1 VNPRG
6 GGIETRRAAGTDAAS
21 GWASWGRDRPGVRMN
36 RSYASSDARPSA
48 AARCFIVAAAALLGA
63 AVPGRAGA
71 ADLDGLANNL
81 ANQVQ
86 QAAWSQAAGAQAAT
100 NAVDVEQTVAQVTH
114 AALSSASPAAAT
126 AVVQDAAPAA
136 VVQAATGTDGVPP
149 AMPRAATK
157 RVPRA
162 RPHEKARPREAAAAA
177 SPQPVPRPTAQVDV
191 RPASEPGASARER
204 GGPKR
209 TTDAPGAARQPR
221 APSLPFDLPP
231 LPLPFATPSSV
242 GAGPGGGLSAPA
254 LLVALTVAFFL
265 FVSEVVIRRV
275 PSRRPARPR
284 LIVLPPWR
292 PG

>member
-1 VNPRG
+1 
-6 GGIETRRAAGTDAAS
+6 
-21 GWASWGRDRPGVRMN
+21 MN
-36 RSYASSDARPSA
+36 SSYASSDARPSA
-48 AARCFIVAAAALLGA
+48 AVRGCLVVAAALLGA

-71 ADLDGLANNL
+71 ADLDQLANL
-81 ANQVQ
+81 ADQVQ
-86 QAAWSQAAGAQAAT
+86 QAAWSQAAGAAQMPT
-100 NAVDVEQTVAQVTH
+100 TDVGQTVAQVTH
-114 AALSSASPAAAT
+114 AALSSASSAATT
-126 AVVQDAAPAA
+126 AVVHETVPA
-136 VVQAATGTDGVPP
+136 VVADATETDGAPP
-149 AMPRAATK
+149 ATPRAAVQ
-157 RVPRA
+157 RPARA

-177 SPQPVPRPTAQVDV
+177 SPIPVSRPTTQVDV
-191 RPASEPGASARER
+191 RPAPEPGASARER

-209 TTDAPGAARQPR
+209 TTDAPGAAREPR

-242 GAGPGGGLSAPA
+242 GAGPGGGMSAPA
-254 LLVALTVAFFL
+254 FLVALTVAFFL

>member
-6 GGIETRRAAGTDAAS
+6 GGIETLRAAGTGSALARAS
-21 GWASWGRDRPGVRMN
+21 FGRDRLGVRMN
-36 RSYASSDARPSA
+36 SAYAS
-48 AARCFIVAAAALLGA
+48 RCFVVVAAAALLGA

-71 ADLDGLANNL
+71 ADIDGLASNL
-81 ANQVQ
+81 VDQVQ
-86 QAAWSQAAGAQAAT
+86 QAAWSQAAGAEAAPS
-100 NAVDVEQTVAQVTH
+100 AVDVDQMVEQIAH
-114 AALSSASPAAAT
+114 AALSSASTAATT
-126 AVVQDAAPAA
+126 AVVAH
-136 VVQAATGTDGVPP
+136 ATETDGVPP
-149 AMPRAATK
+149 AAPRAPVQ
-157 RVPRA
+157 RVARA

-177 SPQPVPRPTAQVDV
+177 SPTPVPRTAEVDV
-191 RPASEPGASARER
+191 RPAPEPGASARER

-209 TTDAPGAARQPR
+209 TTDAPGAAPEPR

-231 LPLPFATPSSV
+231 LPLPFATPSSA

-254 LLVALTVAFFL
+254 LLVALTVAVFF
-265 FVSEVVIRRV
+265 FVSEVLIRRV

>member
-1 VNPRG
+1 MNP
-6 GGIETRRAAGTDAAS
+6 
-21 GWASWGRDRPGVRMN
+21 
-36 RSYASSDARPSA
+36 SYASSNARPSA
-48 AARCFIVAAAALLGA
+48 AARCVVVVAAALLGA
-63 AVPGRAGA
+63 AIPGRAGA
-71 ADLDGLANNL
+71 ADLDRLANL
-81 ANQVQ
+81 ADQVQ
-86 QAAWSQAAGAQAAT
+86 QAAWGQAAGAEAAT
-100 NAVDVEQTVAQVTH
+100 NAVDVDQTVAQVTH
-114 AALSSASPAAAT
+114 AALASASPAATT

-136 VVQAATGTDGVPP
+136 IVKAATETDGVPLAAP
-149 AMPRAATK
+149 PRVTH

-177 SPQPVPRPTAQVDV
+177 SPTPVSRPTAQVEI
-191 RPASEPGASARER
+191 RPAPEPGASARKR

-231 LPLPFATPSSV
+231 LPVPFATPSSV

-254 LLVALTVAFFL
+254 FLVALTAAVFF